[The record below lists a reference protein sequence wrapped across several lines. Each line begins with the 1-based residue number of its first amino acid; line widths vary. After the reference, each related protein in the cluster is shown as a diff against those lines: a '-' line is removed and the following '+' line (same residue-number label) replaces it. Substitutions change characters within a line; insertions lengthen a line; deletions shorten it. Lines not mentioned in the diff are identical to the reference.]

1 MESEIEVKAK
11 KVQGKTLE
19 HETIFWLFTWIWQG
33 KVKKNIE
40 EFSYLNKK
48 SIVVQGSAAVRCKG
62 KWRVP
67 LEDSGLNWFY
77 RTKVYKCRELGAER

>member
-1 MESEIEVKAK
+1 M
-11 KVQGKTLE
+11 G
-19 HETIFWLFTWIWQG
+19 LFTLDMVG
-33 KVKKNIE
+33 ESKKKNIE
-40 EFSYLNKK
+40 VFSYLNKK

-62 KWRVP
+62 KWRVS